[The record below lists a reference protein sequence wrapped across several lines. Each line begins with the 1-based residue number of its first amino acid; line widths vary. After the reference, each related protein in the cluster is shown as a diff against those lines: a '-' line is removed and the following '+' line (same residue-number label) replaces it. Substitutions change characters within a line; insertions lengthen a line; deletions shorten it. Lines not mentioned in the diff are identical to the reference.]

1 MHALGEVHRHLTYLG
16 TQIPVNPEKC
26 IHDIIHL
33 SAADD
38 GNQCSL
44 ATMSI
49 LVGDYGVQLAVA
61 ERGLIYAHVGADVV
75 RENKP
80 LVGVLLFFPILVAAQ
95 VLFVLALKLMTI
107 CVVVS
112 LK

>member
-1 MHALGEVHRHLTYLG
+1 
-16 TQIPVNPEKC
+16 
-26 IHDIIHL
+26 
-33 SAADD
+33 
-38 GNQCSL
+38 
-44 ATMSI
+44 MSI

-80 LVGVLLFFPILVAAQ
+80 LVCVLLFFPILIATQ
-95 VLFVLALKLMTI
+95 VLFVLTLKLMAVR
-107 CVVVS
+107 VVVS